1 MNNCKK
7 LLKDTVYNQQYSQE
21 ILQKSLRNQ
30 TNLRKL
36 EYDLITQN
44 PDWVTLTITVTFK
57 NLVPFYMNN
66 GMRLATEYEYDKYV
80 LTKIKKRLTRLQK
93 YWDKVFIYEFSV
105 YEFDQTSY
113 FRKSDSPRTP
123 HHIHGII
130 TIPKEKMNRL
140 IDPNTGTL
148 HPRLEKDL
156 KSLKKVSTFLIEPL
170 RLESAHSWFHYM
182 LKDKGSGYFQ

>member
-44 PDWVTLTITVTFK
+44 PDWITLTITVTFK

-80 LTKIKKRLTRLQK
+80 LTKIKKSLTRLQK

-105 YEFDQTSY
+105 YEFDQTSF

-140 IDPNTGTL
+140 FDPNTGTL

>member
-1 MNNCKK
+1 MNNCKE
-7 LLKDTVYNQQYSQE
+7 LLKDTVYNQTYGQE
-21 ILQKSLRNQ
+21 ILQKSLRTQ

-36 EYDLITQN
+36 EYDWIIKN
-44 PDWVTLTITVTFK
+44 PDWITLTITVTFK

-93 YWDKVFIYEFSV
+93 YWGKVFIHEFSV
-105 YEFDQTSY
+105 YEFDQTSF

-140 IDPNTGTL
+140 FDPNTGTL

-170 RLESAHSWFHYM
+170 RLDTSHSWFHYM

>member
-1 MNNCKK
+1 MNNCKE
-7 LLKDTVYNQQYSQE
+7 LLKDTVYNQTYGQE
-21 ILQKSLRNQ
+21 ILQKSLRTQ

-36 EYDLITQN
+36 KYDWITQN
-44 PDWVTLTITVTFK
+44 PDWITLTITVTFK

-93 YWDKVFIYEFSV
+93 YWNKVFIYEFSV

-130 TIPKEKMNRL
+130 TIPREKMNRL

-156 KSLKKVSTFLIEPL
+156 RSLKKVSTFLIEPF
-170 RLESAHSWFHYM
+170 RLETAHSWFHYM
-182 LKDKGSGYFQ
+182 LKDKPITYFQ

>member
-1 MNNCKK
+1 MNNCKE
-7 LLKDTVYNQQYSQE
+7 LLTDTVYNQTYGQE
-21 ILQKSLRNQ
+21 ILQKSLRTQ

-36 EYDLITQN
+36 EYDWITQN
-44 PDWVTLTITVTFK
+44 PDWISLTITVTFK
-57 NLVPFYMNN
+57 NLVPFHMTE
-66 GMRLATEYEYDKYV
+66 GMKLATEYEYQKHV

-93 YWDKVFIYEFSV
+93 YWNKVFIYEFSV

-130 TIPKEKMNRL
+130 TIPREKMNRL

-156 KSLKKVSTFLIEPL
+156 RSIKKVSTFLIEPL
-170 RLESAHSWFHYM
+170 RLETAHSWFHYM
-182 LKDKGSGYFQ
+182 FKDKGRSYFQ

>member
-7 LLKDTVYNQQYSQE
+7 LLKDTVYYQQYGQE

-105 YEFDQTSY
+105 YEFDQTSF

>member
-44 PDWVTLTITVTFK
+44 PDWITLTITVTFK

-80 LTKIKKRLTRLQK
+80 LTKIKKSLTRLQK

-105 YEFDQTSY
+105 YEFDQTSF
-113 FRKSDSPRTP
+113 FRKSGNPRTP

-140 IDPNTGTL
+140 FDPNTGTL